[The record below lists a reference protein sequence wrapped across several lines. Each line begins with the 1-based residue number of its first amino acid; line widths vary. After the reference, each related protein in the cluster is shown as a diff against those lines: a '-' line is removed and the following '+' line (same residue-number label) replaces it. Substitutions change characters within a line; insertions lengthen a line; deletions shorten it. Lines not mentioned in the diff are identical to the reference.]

1 MPNMQTLIDITRKAG
16 EIIMHH
22 YRQESIEVKYKADS
36 SPVSTADLESNQL
49 ICKELDRLY
58 PDIAIISEENDNPP
72 ITKDLF
78 WSIDPLDG
86 TKSFL
91 NRSGEFTVNIA
102 LIKGTTPILGIVY
115 APLSDA
121 LYYVDIDNIPY
132 KQSKDGKITQIKA
145 RSIPK
150 EGSTVIVSKTSVN
163 GPKLQEFLKHQQ
175 VHEIITCSSA
185 LKICLV
191 AEGSADL
198 YPRLGQTMEWDTAAG
213 HAILNAA
220 GGSICSLNNEELT
233 YGNKAL
239 DYCNPEFIAS
249 GRKD

>member
-1 MPNMQTLIDITRKAG
+1 MPNIQNLIEITRKAG

-22 YRQESIEVKYKADS
+22 YRQESIEVKYKSDS
-36 SPVSTADLESNQL
+36 SPVSTADLESNEL
-49 ICKELDRLY
+49 ICNELSKLH
-58 PDIAIISEENDNPP
+58 PDIPIISEENDNPDP
-72 ITKDLF
+72 KDIF

-91 NRSGEFTVNIA
+91 NRSGEFTINIA

-115 APLSDA
+115 APLNDV
-121 LYYVDIDNIPY
+121 LYYIDIDNIPY
-132 KQSKDGKITQIKA
+132 KQHKDGRISQIKA
-145 RSIPK
+145 RPTPE
-150 EGSTVIVSKTSVN
+150 EGATVIVSKTSAN
-163 GPKLQEFLKHQQ
+163 GTKLKEFLKSKK
-175 VHEIITCSSA
+175 VHEIVTCSSA
-185 LKICLV
+185 LKICLI

-220 GGSICSLNNEELT
+220 GGSIRSLNNETLT

-239 DYCNPEFIAS
+239 DYYNPEFIAS
-249 GRKD
+249 GRTD